1 MSARSTISALA
12 HSRQANQLREQLQG
26 LLPDSAKPAAEAVQ
40 QEAGAG
46 LRTLL
51 DYATLAAEY
60 GQPIVNLVRRLAG
73 RASAEAIP
81 ATRAAQAALT
91 TPRRRSAWRSV
102 AVAGLVLG
110 IAALAY
116 GYGSSKAAR
125 GTARNA

>member
-12 HSRQANQLREQLQG
+12 HSRQASQLREQLQG
-26 LLPDSAKPAAEAVQ
+26 LLPDSAKPAVEAAT

-60 GQPIVNLVRRLAG
+60 GQPLVSLVQRLAG
-73 RASAEAIP
+73 RAPAEAV
-81 ATRAAQAALT
+81 AAALP
-91 TPRRRSAWRSV
+91 PRRRSAWRP
-102 AVAGLVLG
+102 VAGVALVLG

-116 GYGSSKAAR
+116 GYGVSRAAR
-125 GTARNA
+125 SSARNA

>member
-12 HSRQANQLREQLQG
+12 HSRQANQLKEQLQG
-26 LLPDSAKPAAEAVQ
+26 LLPDSAKPAAEAAT

-60 GQPIVNLVRRLAG
+60 SQPIASLVQRLIG
-73 RASAEAIP
+73 LVPAEAVP
-81 ATRAAQAALT
+81 APPPPPLS
-91 TPRRRSAWRSV
+91 RRHSAWRSV

-110 IAALAY
+110 VAALAY
-116 GYGSSKAAR
+116 GYGVSKAAR
-125 GTARNA
+125 SAARNA

>member
-12 HSRQANQLREQLQG
+12 HSRQASQLREQLQG
-26 LLPDSAKPAAEAVQ
+26 LLPDSAKPAVEAAT

-60 GQPIVNLVRRLAG
+60 GQPLVSLGQRLAG
-73 RASAEAIP
+73 RAPAEAVV
-81 ATRAAQAALT
+81 AALP
-91 TPRRRSAWRSV
+91 PRRRSAWRP
-102 AVAGLVLG
+102 VAGVALVLG

-116 GYGSSKAAR
+116 GYGVSRAAR
-125 GTARNA
+125 SSARNA